1 MSTNYVESSLK
12 RFLKRKVKVTL
23 GLVVAFLITGTV
35 GFAEENPDAQK
46 ELKEIL
52 DTIKTTN
59 ETFKGFETFKLDSDK
74 VKKEIGD
81 DFTISSTKNGDI
93 NTISIKDTTANYEKT
108 IELSDKYLTSKI
120 KNIVENIIP
129 NLNDKQTN
137 PVTENINSTTLIIAS
152 QNIQN
157 ATAENNKDN
166 PLTNEGMIITSANAQ
181 SSSVENTALK
191 NNGIILASNYGQVI
205 QKGSSKAVND
215 GVVISNYGQVIFG
228 DKATVENNGLFLVT
242 GGGQYV
248 NGKKDSTLSNTGVII
263 KTGTNEAAQYA
274 IGIKE
279 GKTNIYNYGLI
290 ESKAHG
296 QYFSAE
302 EMSSCT
308 GNIKNYGII
317 KTSGTGQYVSRNST
331 AYNYGLIEIP
341 NNLAISAIN
350 GAKGY
355 NYGVVKAESGN
366 IFNGDV
372 TNKGVVISDSKTNY
386 SQNQW
391 YKTGVYLDS
400 KYNLKNSEY
409 VQQFENGI
417 VKDDSFTE
425 TAEDGNIKSVAYVK
439 DSSVQIDNIN
449 GKTISAVVTK
459 DSNLDGAVFTY
470 AGADE
475 RGLLLNDNALVGYF
489 EKEGTLLDLGNK
501 SLTLTGDS
509 VISAVKSDM
518 DIDVTAVKVGDGGSL
533 TLSGNSEVNGIIE
546 GVETSEI
553 KFENYKK
560 VFSLNNGGLT
570 EIKNSDDEEINK
582 GYANYTN
589 TTFAEGNT
597 NGLQLDF
604 TKTSEGMTNK
614 ITINSGVVINKADGQ
629 EWAVNDLTETENVK
643 TEMTIKDINNSI
655 KGDILLGEG
664 ENILIV
670 DNAKRTETIDGNE
683 VLKKS
688 FEHKIDLGTGDKD
701 KFIVKYST
709 AAEETYKESG
719 YNIFNFDVTNAETI
733 ELSGAGEW
741 TIGTEANINF
751 DNNNKGDEVT
761 LKAANGATLNI
772 IMQEG
777 GSNLNKLIK
786 EGGLLDSGNRLV
798 LGTDNISLI
807 KYQIGGTGLPFTAE
821 DTSYTADYGIAEDA
835 NVVAPIF
842 NVSSDG
848 KTTSIS
854 LKTAEQAGV
863 GNYAPIYNAY
873 VNQVA
878 EKNWDVIEYIN
889 SLNSDKDFADRIVK
903 TDLNA
908 KAYYTAGTVVTKNIT
923 DSYLSAVEE
932 FGKRAQK
939 GEWIAQ
945 GKFINSDT
953 EFDGGSK
960 VKGYDGDIN
969 SAVAMVEYGVTE
981 NTSYG
986 VAFGGGDTEIDIDG
1000 GGKLDGDNYYL
1011 GAYVKHRTQN
1021 GIDLVGNFGIMKS
1034 DLDSKLGSEF
1044 GFTVNGVD
1052 MSGTTFEEGTADS
1065 TAFALSL
1072 KGTKDFYVADTVKL
1086 QPVLG
1091 ARMTLI
1097 NQDKAENPAMNF
1109 EIKEQDVFVAE
1120 GILGVNAV
1128 KEFALEKGIFELNT
1142 GVEYSLAASTE
1153 NDDAEYRLFNNDDIK
1168 IENGEI
1174 ASSKGTFHFGADYE
1188 HENGVGFNAKY
1199 EMMWSDEGDD
1209 SRITAGI
1216 SYRF

>member
-1 MSTNYVESSLK
+1 MGTNYVESSLK

-35 GFAEENPDAQK
+35 GFAEETEIQK
-46 ELKEIL
+46 LEKQNQNFKDTKEYLSGLGAEISTNNNTAYDITGENEGNAGGTGQISVNRKDGVTTITAKFVNKDGNITKEIKNISFNDKFVSTKVQTAVNNAL
-52 DTIKTTN
+52 NGKTYTAISAGATDEQKMIAENNGILLVNSGSSYIKTGIKSDGTKINKLTN
-59 ETFKGFETFKLDSDK
+59 NGIMFNGQHTAINNSEAYNYGMIYLSDSSVMGQIAKNND
-74 VKKEIGD
+74 
-81 DFTISSTKNGDI
+81 STAE
-93 NTISIKDTTANYEKT
+93 IKDTK
-108 IELSDKYLTSKI
+108 L
-120 KNIVENIIP
+120 
-129 NLNDKQTN
+129 
-137 PVTENINSTTLIIAS
+137 
-152 QNIQN
+152 
-157 ATAENNKDN
+157 
-166 PLTNEGMIITSANAQ
+166 
-181 SSSVENTALK
+181 
-191 NNGIILASNYGQVI
+191 
-205 QKGSSKAVND
+205 
-215 GVVISNYGQVIFG
+215 
-228 DKATVENNGLFLVT
+228 
-242 GGGQYV
+242 
-248 NGKKDSTLSNTGVII
+248 
-263 KTGTNEAAQYA
+263 
-274 IGIKE
+274 
-279 GKTNIYNYGLI
+279 YNYGLI
-290 ESKAHG
+290 SSMKAGQSVSKGNNTSAYNYGVITSDQYG
-296 QYFSAE
+296 QFAE
-302 EMSSCT
+302 QSSVKT
-308 GNIKNYGII
+308 NFYNYGII
-317 KTSGTGQYVSRNST
+317 DAKQTGQQLQLDNST
-331 AYNYGLIEIP
+331 AENYGTINISESESVDVRFSYGQYSGDTATNRAYNYGLIKV
-341 NNLAISAIN
+341 IN
-350 GAKGY
+350 GTAMGGMGTEY
-355 NYGVVKAESGN
+355 NYGVIKASGN
-366 IFNGDV
+366 SDIFKYATGTVSKGIIIGGNTEKLENYKETTAIFDKDYNLQNKDNAVEISKKLDGNNFGDKKLAVIENDSASLSGIFNDKTIASVVHGNQDE
-372 TNKGVVISDSKTNY
+372 TNVFTLEDGETV
-386 SQNQW
+386 
-391 YKTGVYLDS
+391 
-400 KYNLKNSEY
+400 LKNTS
-409 VQQFENGI
+409 
-417 VKDDSFTE
+417 
-425 TAEDGNIKSVAYVK
+425 
-439 DSSVQIDNIN
+439 
-449 GKTISAVVTK
+449 
-459 DSNLDGAVFTY
+459 
-470 AGADE
+470 
-475 RGLLLNDNALVGYF
+475 LVGYF
-489 EKEGTLLDLGNK
+489 ENQAGGTLLTVEEDK
-501 SLTLTGDS
+501 ILTLDGITQ
-509 VISAVKSDM
+509 I
-518 DIDVTAVKVGDGGSL
+518 TAVKDLQSDTGDVYALNLLQNSTLNLVG
-533 TLSGNSEVNGIIE
+533 NNVKINGIIK
-546 GVETSEI
+546 GDTTTNVKAYALAGSMKVDGGNITLATLQDDDINSEYI
-553 KFENYKK
+553 KANNYIDNAK
-560 VFSLNNGGLT
+560 L
-570 EIKNSDDEEINK
+570 
-582 GYANYTN
+582 
-589 TTFAEGNT
+589 EGNMDSLT
-597 NGLQLDF
+597 FNF
-604 TKTSEGMTNK
+604 NNTAENK
-614 ITINSGVVINKADGQ
+614 INTITIVDGTIINAGGSFT
-629 EWAVNDLTETENVK
+629 DLTETGNKSEITIENIDK
-643 TEMTIKDINNSI
+643 FAENLNELKFGT
-655 KGDILLGEG
+655 G
-664 ENILIV
+664 ENTVILH
-670 DNAKRTETIDGNE
+670 NTETFGKAIN
-683 VLKKS
+683 
-688 FEHKIDLGTGDKD
+688 LGTGGEDKL
-701 KFIVKYST
+701 VVNYST
-709 AAEETYKESG
+709 KVEDKVENGVEYK
-719 YNIFNFDVTNAETI
+719 YNKFDYNVKNAETI

-741 TIGTEANINF
+741 TIGTNAAISF
-751 DNNNKGDEVT
+751 DNDNKAHEVK
-761 LKAANGATLNI
+761 LNAANGANLNI

-786 EGGLLDSGNRLV
+786 DGLLESGDSLV
-798 LGTDNISLI
+798 LGTDEDSRI
-807 KYQIGGTGLPFTAE
+807 KYQIGGTGLPFTGE
-821 DTSYTADYGIAEDA
+821 NTSYTADYGIAEDA

-854 LKTAEQAGV
+854 LKTAEQAGL
-863 GNYAPIYNAY
+863 GNYSAIYNAY
-873 VNQVA
+873 IKQVA
-878 EKNWDVIEYIN
+878 DANWDVIEYIN

-1021 GIDLVGNFGIMKS
+1021 GIYLVGNFGIMKS
-1034 DLDSKLGSEF
+1034 DLDSKLGNEF

-1174 ASSKGTFHFGADYE
+1174 ASSKGTFHLGADYE